1 MTGAPANGKPSAAPR
16 DETLD
21 RIADMA
27 TDLKDLARVRME
39 LVAEQVRDATVHGRR
54 AMWLA
59 LVAAAATATAVVFV
73 VRGLA
78 AGIASRL
85 DPTQAWLADLATGAL
100 VLGAVVGAHFVRLA
114 AGRRRRVRRLERTLE
129 PRGGTARAG
138 RT

>member
-59 LVAAAATATAVVFV
+59 LVAAALLRVGAE
-73 VRGLA
+73 A
-78 AGIASRL
+78 AA
-85 DPTQAWLADLATGAL
+85 DPTPWIALSGVIWSGGWLAFLSVHLPALARPAPFP
-100 VLGAVVGAHFVRLA
+100 VLSA
-114 AGRRRRVRRLERTLE
+114 ARRFT
-129 PRGGTARAG
+129 P
-138 RT
+138 